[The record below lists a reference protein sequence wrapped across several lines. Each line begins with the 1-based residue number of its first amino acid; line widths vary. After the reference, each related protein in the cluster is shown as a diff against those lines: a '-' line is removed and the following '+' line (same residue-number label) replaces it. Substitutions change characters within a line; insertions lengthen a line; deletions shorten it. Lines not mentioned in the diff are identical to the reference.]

1 METASKNTFL
11 EKALWILTA
20 ILIVL
25 APTQYTIALIKD
37 SHISIAIPALGVTFC
52 CWIIWQVKEN
62 KAKTLS
68 FPPLL
73 FCLFLI
79 VSALSFLVS
88 DDLLNTCK
96 ELVQYI
102 GYFMVAFL
110 VFRNPPTSF
119 RDRQL
124 HLIMYFTTTTIVIL
138 IGLVHYFDTAI
149 NPFLIGATFE
159 NRNVLGGYLALTLPF
174 LTCFMIYGPKLVF
187 RIWGA
192 VLLLGGAVI
201 CLTAGAWLGILISLA
216 LIGLSR
222 GRLVAIALVAL
233 VLAIMLAATSF
244 LPRDN
249 LSEIGTSIA
258 MYNERGQPV
267 KRYPEWQ
274 AATKLVKAN
283 AILGVG
289 LGNYQR
295 HIGQYYGQ
303 VPSGAHKTK
312 PDSQNL
318 YLVLAATAGVPAV
331 FLFAL
336 GLLQLIWI
344 TMRTPLHTPDHET
357 ITLLAAG
364 SGLLAFAI
372 AAIWSPL
379 LVRGIGIPLAFLLA
393 EAARSLQ
400 SGKPPKTPETA

>member
-1 METASKNTFL
+1 METPSKSTLL
-11 EKALWILTA
+11 EKALWVLTA
-20 ILIVL
+20 ILIIL

-37 SHISIAIPALGVTFC
+37 IHISVAVPVLGITFC
-52 CWIIWQVKEN
+52 CWLIWQIKEN
-62 KAKTLS
+62 KAKGLA

-73 FCLFLI
+73 ICLFLI
-79 VSALSFLVS
+79 ASALSLFAS
-88 DDLLNTCK
+88 GNLLNSGK
-96 ELVQYI
+96 ELLQYI
-102 GYFMVAFL
+102 GYFIVAFL
-110 VFRNPPTSF
+110 VFRNPPTNF
-119 RDRQL
+119 RERQL
-124 HLIMYFTTTTIVIL
+124 HLIMFFAASTVVIL
-138 IGLVHYFDTAI
+138 VGLVHYFDTVVS
-149 NPFLIGATFE
+149 PFFIGATFE
-159 NRNVLGGYLALTLPF
+159 NRNVLGGYLALSLPF
-174 LTCFMIYGPKLVF
+174 LTCFVIYAPKLVF

-192 VLLLGGAVI
+192 ILLVGGAII
-201 CLTAGAWLGILISLA
+201 CLTGGAWLGILISLA

-222 GRLVAIALVAL
+222 DRLVGITLVTT
-233 VLAIMLAATSF
+233 VLAIVLAATSF

-258 MYNERGQPV
+258 LYNEHGQPV

-274 AATKLVKAN
+274 AATKLIKAN
-283 AILGVG
+283 TLLGVG

-295 HIGQYYGQ
+295 NIGQYYGQ

-336 GLLQLIWI
+336 GLLQLIWT
-344 TMRTPLHTPDHET
+344 TMRTPLHAPDRQN

-364 SGLLAFAI
+364 SGLLAFTI

-393 EAARSLQ
+393 EAARGIPSN
-400 SGKPPKTPETA
+400 KTENSPETA